1 MKVNIP
7 SPRLSRQI
15 AKRLTI
21 KVRSILK
28 RRAKIIKKTA
38 KNAITKQINPVH
50 SKKSAKA
57 IQ

>member
-15 AKRLTI
+15 AKRLTL

-28 RRAKIIKKTA
+28 RKAKIIKKTA
-38 KNAITKQINPVH
+38 KDVITKHINPVH
-50 SKKSAKA
+50 SKKSAKV